1 MSLLAGR
8 SAVPAARGAGWA
20 RLRAGTG
27 LGAVAL
33 FLAVAAAHAAG
44 AAVVYQFGH
53 RASAGEVFFPAA
65 GVTVAALLLVPR
77 RWWPVVLAA
86 AFGSELAA
94 HVILGE
100 VAGTAIGSAL
110 AHTAEPA
117 LGAALVLRTLGGRP
131 QLSRHR
137 DLTTFVLCA
146 AVVAPVL
153 GGLIGAVA
161 TRFTHQHGPF
171 LTVFA
176 RWWTGG
182 ALGVLIVGSL
192 ILAWLAGEAS
202 PVRSRHAVFEG
213 SLLAVTTCLVT
224 WLAFWRWPPELAYLA
239 LVPLGWAAIRFGTR
253 GATAA
258 GAVIAVLAEW
268 ATATDHGLFA
278 AVSHT
283 HDRALWFL
291 QLFLAVVF
299 LGGLM
304 MAAAV
309 AAVSRAE
316 ATALRASKAAERD
329 TRLAVSD
336 AHAAERNRLARELHD
351 SVSQAL
357 FSMTMHA
364 STAQLA
370 LAKAGLAENPP
381 AARAVARLRTLTAG
395 ALAEM
400 RALIFELRPGA
411 LAEEGLVSALRRQAT
426 AICAREEAQITIDG
440 PDSRLNL
447 APAAEEHAYRLVL
460 EAWHNTVKH
469 ARAAAITTT
478 ITADTA
484 AVTVQVNDNGRGFD
498 PASVPPGH
506 LGLQTMRERA
516 AAIGATFH
524 LASAPGKGTTITF
537 QVPSQ
542 QPRPGPAM
550 PPSGSPGGQ
559 EIPGMT
565 STPAPAAGLTVF
577 LVDDH
582 AIVRSG
588 VSAYLDMIDDITVAG
603 EAGTGQQALDRIAAL
618 EPAVGLPDVVL
629 MDLLMPGMDGIEA
642 TRQLKARWPV
652 IEVVAV
658 TSFLEEA
665 KVRAALEAGA
675 AGYLLK
681 DAQADEVAAAI
692 RAAAAGE
699 CHLDPAAAKLL
710 AASLRAP
717 RPAADTLT
725 AREREVLTLIA
736 EGMTNRQIARQLNV
750 TERTARTHVSNILAK
765 LQLTSRTQAALWA
778 VQEGLAPARKPA

>member
-1 MSLLAGR
+1 MAGQDRPQALALAGR
-8 SAVPAARGAGWA
+8 SAPPAARGAGWS
-20 RLRAGTG
+20 RLWASTG

-44 AAVVYQFGH
+44 MAVVYQFSH
-53 RASAGEVFFPAA
+53 FTSAGEVFFPAA

-94 HVILGE
+94 HLILSE
-100 VAGTAIGSAL
+100 VAGAAIGSAL
-110 AHTAEPA
+110 ASIVEPA
-117 LGAALVLRTLGGRP
+117 LGAVLVLRALGGRP
-131 QLSRHR
+131 QLSRRR
-137 DLTTFVLCA
+137 DLVTFVLCA
-146 AVVAPVL
+146 AVVAPAL
-153 GGLIGAVA
+153 GALIGAVA
-161 TRFTHQHGPF
+161 TRFTHPHGPF
-171 LTVFA
+171 LTVFG

-192 ILAWLAGEAS
+192 ILAWLTREAS
-202 PVRSRHAVFEG
+202 PVRPRHVLFEG
-213 SLLAVTTCLVT
+213 SLLAVMTCLVT

-268 ATATDHGLFA
+268 ATAADHGLFA
-278 AVSHT
+278 AISHT

-309 AAVSRAE
+309 AEVSRAE
-316 ATALRASKAAERD
+316 AALRASQ
-329 TRLAVSD
+329 
-336 AHAAERNRLARELHD
+336 AAERNRLARELHD

-364 STAQLA
+364 GTAQLA
-370 LAKAGLAENPP
+370 LAKAGLAENSP

-426 AICAREEAQITIDG
+426 AISAREEVQITIDG

-460 EAWHNTVKH
+460 EGWHNTVKH
-469 ARAAAITTT
+469 AGAAAITTT
-478 ITADTA
+478 IIADAA

-524 LASAPGKGTTITF
+524 LASAPGNGTTITF
-537 QVPSQ
+537 RVPAQ
-542 QPRPGPAM
+542 QPVPGPA
-550 PPSGSPGGQ
+550 
-559 EIPGMT
+559 
-565 STPAPAAGLTVF
+565 TP
-577 LVDDH
+577 
-582 AIVRSG
+582 
-588 VSAYLDMIDDITVAG
+588 
-603 EAGTGQQALDRIAAL
+603 
-618 EPAVGLPDVVL
+618 
-629 MDLLMPGMDGIEA
+629 
-642 TRQLKARWPV
+642 
-652 IEVVAV
+652 
-658 TSFLEEA
+658 
-665 KVRAALEAGA
+665 
-675 AGYLLK
+675 
-681 DAQADEVAAAI
+681 
-692 RAAAAGE
+692 
-699 CHLDPAAAKLL
+699 PAAAL
-710 AASLRAP
+710 AAGDP
-717 RPAADTLT
+717 PA
-725 AREREVLTLIA
+725 
-736 EGMTNRQIARQLNV
+736 
-750 TERTARTHVSNILAK
+750 
-765 LQLTSRTQAALWA
+765 
-778 VQEGLAPARKPA
+778 

>member
-1 MSLLAGR
+1 MTAQHAHNPSRPKRPVPGQDRPSAPALAGR
-8 SAVPAARGAGWA
+8 PALAAARGAGWA

-44 AAVVYQFGH
+44 MAVVYQFSH
-53 RASAGEVFFPAA
+53 LTSAGEVFFPAA
-65 GVTVAALLLVPR
+65 GVTVAVLLLVPR

-100 VAGTAIGSAL
+100 VAGAAIGSAL
-110 AHTAEPA
+110 ASIAEPA
-117 LGAALVLRTLGGRP
+117 LGAVLVLWALGGRP
-131 QLSRHR
+131 QLSRRR
-137 DLTTFVLCA
+137 DLATFVLCA
-146 AVVAPVL
+146 AVIGPAL
-153 GGLIGAVA
+153 GALIGAVA
-161 TRFTHQHGPF
+161 TRFTQPHGPF
-171 LTVFA
+171 FTVFG

-192 ILAWLAGEAS
+192 ILAWLTREAS
-202 PVRSRHAVFEG
+202 PVRPRHALFEG
-213 SLLAVTTCLVT
+213 SLLAVMTCLVT

-268 ATATDHGLFA
+268 ATAADHGLFA

-309 AAVSRAE
+309 AEVSHAQ
-316 ATALRASKAAERD
+316 AALRASQA
-329 TRLAVSD
+329 T
-336 AHAAERNRLARELHD
+336 ERNRLARELHD

-370 LAKAGLAENPP
+370 LAKAGLAENSP

-426 AICAREEAQITIDG
+426 AISAREEVQITIDG

-469 ARAAAITTT
+469 AGAAAITTT

-484 AVTVQVNDNGRGFD
+484 AVIVRVNDNGRGFD

-524 LASAPGKGTTITF
+524 LASAPGKGTTITC
-537 QVPSQ
+537 
-542 QPRPGPAM
+542 R
-550 PPSGSPGGQ
+550 
-559 EIPGMT
+559 
-565 STPAPAAGLTVF
+565 APARQPVP
-577 LVDDH
+577 
-582 AIVRSG
+582 
-588 VSAYLDMIDDITVAG
+588 
-603 EAGTGQQALDRIAAL
+603 
-618 EPAVGLPDVVL
+618 EPATP
-629 MDLLMPGMDGIEA
+629 P
-642 TRQLKARWPV
+642 T
-652 IEVVAV
+652 
-658 TSFLEEA
+658 
-665 KVRAALEAGA
+665 AA
-675 AGYLLK
+675 
-681 DAQADEVAAAI
+681 
-692 RAAAAGE
+692 
-699 CHLDPAAAKLL
+699 
-710 AASLRAP
+710 
-717 RPAADTLT
+717 LT
-725 AREREVLTLIA
+725 ARD
-736 EGMTNRQIARQLNV
+736 
-750 TERTARTHVSNILAK
+750 S
-765 LQLTSRTQAALWA
+765 
-778 VQEGLAPARKPA
+778 PA

>member
-1 MSLLAGR
+1 VPGQDQPQASPLAGR
-8 SAVPAARGAGWA
+8 AAPPAARGAGWA

-33 FLAVAAAHAAG
+33 FLAVAAVHVAG
-44 AAVVYQFGH
+44 AAVVYQFS
-53 RASAGEVFFPAA
+53 RRTSAGEVFFPAA

-94 HVILGE
+94 DVILGV

-131 QLSRHR
+131 QLSRRR

-146 AVVAPVL
+146 AVVAPAL
-153 GGLIGAVA
+153 GALIGAMA
-161 TRFTHQHGPF
+161 TWFTHPHGLF
-171 LTVFA
+171 VTVFA
-176 RWWTGG
+176 RWWTGD

-192 ILAWLAGEAS
+192 ILAWLTREAS
-202 PVRSRHAVFEG
+202 PVRPWHALFEG
-213 SLLAVTTCLVT
+213 GLLAVLTCLVT

-239 LVPLGWAAIRFGTR
+239 LIPLGWAAIRFGTR

-278 AVSHT
+278 AVSHS

-299 LGGLM
+299 VGGLM

-309 AAVSRAE
+309 AEVSRAQ
-316 ATALRASKAAERD
+316 TAQRASEVGERD
-329 TRLAVSD
+329 AWLAASD

-370 LAKAGLAENPP
+370 LAKAGLAENSP
-381 AARAVARLRTLTAG
+381 AVRAVARLRTLTAG

-426 AICAREEAQITIDG
+426 AISAREEVEITIDG
-440 PDSRLNL
+440 PSSRLNI

-469 ARAAAITTT
+469 AGAAITTT
-478 ITADTA
+478 ITADAA

-542 QPRPGPAM
+542 QPPPGPTT
-550 PPSGSPGGQ
+550 PP
-559 EIPGMT
+559 T
-565 STPAPAAGLTVF
+565 TA
-577 LVDDH
+577 
-582 AIVRSG
+582 
-588 VSAYLDMIDDITVAG
+588 
-603 EAGTGQQALDRIAAL
+603 
-618 EPAVGLPDVVL
+618 
-629 MDLLMPGMDGIEA
+629 
-642 TRQLKARWPV
+642 
-652 IEVVAV
+652 
-658 TSFLEEA
+658 
-665 KVRAALEAGA
+665 RAAEG
-675 AGYLLK
+675 
-681 DAQADEVAAAI
+681 
-692 RAAAAGE
+692 
-699 CHLDPAAAKLL
+699 PL
-710 AASLRAP
+710 A
-717 RPAADTLT
+717 
-725 AREREVLTLIA
+725 
-736 EGMTNRQIARQLNV
+736 
-750 TERTARTHVSNILAK
+750 
-765 LQLTSRTQAALWA
+765 
-778 VQEGLAPARKPA
+778 

>member
-1 MSLLAGR
+1 MTAQHAHNPGPPARPVPGQDQPQAPALAGR
-8 SAVPAARGAGWA
+8 SARPAARGAGWA
-20 RLRAGTG
+20 RLRASTG

-44 AAVVYQFGH
+44 MAMVYQFSH
-53 RASAGEVFFPAA
+53 LTSAGEVFFPAA

-86 AFGSELAA
+86 AFSSELAA
-94 HVILGE
+94 HLIVGE

-110 AHTAEPA
+110 ASIAEPA
-117 LGAALVLRTLGGRP
+117 LGAVLVLWALGGRP
-131 QLSRHR
+131 QLSRRR
-137 DLTTFVLCA
+137 DLATFVLYA
-146 AVVAPVL
+146 AVVAPAL
-153 GGLIGAVA
+153 GALIGAVA
-161 TRFTHQHGPF
+161 TRFAHPHGPF

-182 ALGVLIVGSL
+182 ALGVLTVGSL
-192 ILAWLAGEAS
+192 ILAWLTREAS
-202 PVRSRHAVFEG
+202 PVRPRHALFEG
-213 SLLAVTTCLVT
+213 SLLAAVTCLVT
-224 WLAFWRWPPELAYLA
+224 WLAFWRWPPELTYLA

-268 ATATDHGLFA
+268 ATAADHGLFA

-291 QLFLAVVF
+291 QLFLAVAF

-309 AAVSRAE
+309 AEVSRAE
-316 ATALRASKAAERD
+316 SALRASQA
-329 TRLAVSD
+329 T
-336 AHAAERNRLARELHD
+336 ERNRLARELHD

-370 LAKAGLAENPP
+370 LAKAGLAENSP

-426 AICAREEAQITIDG
+426 AISAREEVQITIDG

-469 ARAAAITTT
+469 AGAAAITTT
-478 ITADTA
+478 ITADVA
-484 AVTVQVNDNGRGFD
+484 AVAVQVNDNGRGFD

-524 LASAPGKGTTITF
+524 LASAPGQGTTITF
-537 QVPSQ
+537 RVPSQ
-542 QPRPGPAM
+542 QPLP
-550 PPSGSPGGQ
+550 
-559 EIPGMT
+559 
-565 STPAPAAGLTVF
+565 
-577 LVDDH
+577 
-582 AIVRSG
+582 
-588 VSAYLDMIDDITVAG
+588 
-603 EAGTGQQALDRIAAL
+603 
-618 EPAVGLPDVVL
+618 EPATPPTTAL
-629 MDLLMPGMDGIEA
+629 A
-642 TRQLKARWPV
+642 T
-652 IEVVAV
+652 
-658 TSFLEEA
+658 
-665 KVRAALEAGA
+665 G
-675 AGYLLK
+675 
-681 DAQADEVAAAI
+681 
-692 RAAAAGE
+692 
-699 CHLDPAAAKLL
+699 DP
-710 AASLRAP
+710 
-717 RPAADTLT
+717 PA
-725 AREREVLTLIA
+725 
-736 EGMTNRQIARQLNV
+736 
-750 TERTARTHVSNILAK
+750 
-765 LQLTSRTQAALWA
+765 
-778 VQEGLAPARKPA
+778 

>member
-1 MSLLAGR
+1 MTAHYAHNPGRPPRPVPGENQLRLSALAGR
-8 SAVPAARGAGWA
+8 SAPTAARGTGWA
-20 RLRAGTG
+20 RLRAGAG

-33 FLAVAAAHAAG
+33 FLAVAVAHAAG
-44 AAVVYQFGH
+44 MAVVYQFGH
-53 RASAGEVFFPAA
+53 LTSAGEVFFPAA

-94 HVILGE
+94 RMIVGE

-110 AHTAEPA
+110 AHPAEPVLGAVLVLWA
-117 LGAALVLRTLGGRP
+117 LGVRP
-131 QLSRHR
+131 QLSRRR
-137 DLTTFVLCA
+137 DLAAFVLCA
-146 AVVAPVL
+146 AVVAPAL
-153 GGLIGAVA
+153 GALIGAVA
-161 TRFTHQHGPF
+161 TRFTHPHGPF
-171 LTVFA
+171 FTVFA
-176 RWWTGG
+176 RWWTGD

-192 ILAWLAGEAS
+192 ILAWLTREAS
-202 PVRSRHAVFEG
+202 PVRPRHALFEG
-213 SLLAVTTCLVT
+213 SLLAVMTCLVT

-258 GAVIAVLAEW
+258 GAVIVVLAEW
-268 ATATDHGLFA
+268 ATAADHGLFA

-309 AAVSRAE
+309 AEVSRTQA
-316 ATALRASKAAERD
+316 ALRTSQA
-329 TRLAVSD
+329 T
-336 AHAAERNRLARELHD
+336 ERNRLARELHD

-370 LAKAGLAENPP
+370 LAKAGLAENSP

-426 AICAREEAQITIDG
+426 AISAREEVQITIDG

-469 ARAAAITTT
+469 AGAAAITTT
-478 ITADTA
+478 ITADAA
-484 AVTVQVNDNGRGFD
+484 AVTVQVNDNGRGFE

-537 QVPSQ
+537 QMPSQ
-542 QPRPGPAM
+542 QPLPGPAR
-550 PPSGSPGGQ
+550 PP
-559 EIPGMT
+559 T
-565 STPAPAAGLTVF
+565 TALAAG
-577 LVDDH
+577 D
-582 AIVRSG
+582 
-588 VSAYLDMIDDITVAG
+588 
-603 EAGTGQQALDRIAAL
+603 
-618 EPAVGLPDVVL
+618 P
-629 MDLLMPGMDGIEA
+629 PG
-642 TRQLKARWPV
+642 
-652 IEVVAV
+652 
-658 TSFLEEA
+658 
-665 KVRAALEAGA
+665 
-675 AGYLLK
+675 
-681 DAQADEVAAAI
+681 
-692 RAAAAGE
+692 
-699 CHLDPAAAKLL
+699 
-710 AASLRAP
+710 
-717 RPAADTLT
+717 
-725 AREREVLTLIA
+725 
-736 EGMTNRQIARQLNV
+736 
-750 TERTARTHVSNILAK
+750 
-765 LQLTSRTQAALWA
+765 
-778 VQEGLAPARKPA
+778 

>member
-1 MSLLAGR
+1 MPGQDQPQASPHAGR
-8 SAVPAARGAGWA
+8 SALPAARGASPLPA
-20 RLRAGTG
+20 QLRAGNG

-44 AAVVYQFGH
+44 AAVVYQFSH
-53 RASAGEVFFPAA
+53 RTSAGEVFFPAA

-94 HVILGE
+94 DMILGE

-110 AHTAEPA
+110 ASTAEPA
-117 LGAALVLRTLGGRP
+117 LGAALVLRTLGGLP
-131 QLSRHR
+131 QLSRRR
-137 DLTTFVLCA
+137 DLATFVLCA
-146 AVVAPVL
+146 AVVAPAL
-153 GGLIGAVA
+153 GALIGTVA
-161 TRFTHQHGPF
+161 TRFTHPHGPF
-171 LTVFA
+171 VTVFA
-176 RWWTGG
+176 RWWTGD
-182 ALGVLIVGSL
+182 ALGVLIIGSL
-192 ILAWLAGEAS
+192 ILTWLTREPS
-202 PVRSRHAVFEG
+202 PVRSRHALFEG
-213 SLLAVTTCLVT
+213 SLLAVMTCLVT

-309 AAVSRAE
+309 AEVSRAE
-316 ATALRASKAAERD
+316 AALRASEAAERD
-329 TRLAVSD
+329 ARLAASD
-336 AHAAERNRLARELHD
+336 AHATERNRLARELHD

-370 LAKAGLAENPP
+370 LAKAGLAENSPP
-381 AARAVARLRTLTAG
+381 ARAVARLRTLTAG

-426 AICAREEAQITIDG
+426 AISAREEVQITIDG

-469 ARAAAITTT
+469 AGAAAITTT
-478 ITADTA
+478 ITADAA

-537 QVPSQ
+537 QMPSQ
-542 QPRPGPAM
+542 QPLPGPAT
-550 PPSGSPGGQ
+550 PP
-559 EIPGMT
+559 T
-565 STPAPAAGLTVF
+565 TALAAG
-577 LVDDH
+577 
-582 AIVRSG
+582 
-588 VSAYLDMIDDITVAG
+588 
-603 EAGTGQQALDRIAAL
+603 DR
-618 EPAVGLPDVVL
+618 
-629 MDLLMPGMDGIEA
+629 PG
-642 TRQLKARWPV
+642 
-652 IEVVAV
+652 
-658 TSFLEEA
+658 
-665 KVRAALEAGA
+665 
-675 AGYLLK
+675 
-681 DAQADEVAAAI
+681 
-692 RAAAAGE
+692 
-699 CHLDPAAAKLL
+699 
-710 AASLRAP
+710 
-717 RPAADTLT
+717 
-725 AREREVLTLIA
+725 
-736 EGMTNRQIARQLNV
+736 
-750 TERTARTHVSNILAK
+750 
-765 LQLTSRTQAALWA
+765 
-778 VQEGLAPARKPA
+778 

>member
-1 MSLLAGR
+1 MTAHYAHNPGRPPRPVPGENQLRLSALAGR
-8 SAVPAARGAGWA
+8 SAPTAARGTGWA
-20 RLRAGTG
+20 RLRAGAG

-33 FLAVAAAHAAG
+33 FLAVAVAHAAG
-44 AAVVYQFGH
+44 MAVVYQFGH
-53 RASAGEVFFPAA
+53 LTSAGEVFFPAA

-94 HVILGE
+94 RMIVGE

-110 AHTAEPA
+110 AHPAEPVLGAVLVLWA
-117 LGAALVLRTLGGRP
+117 LGVRP
-131 QLSRHR
+131 QLSRRR
-137 DLTTFVLCA
+137 DLAAFVLCA
-146 AVVAPVL
+146 AVVAPAL
-153 GGLIGAVA
+153 GALIGAVA
-161 TRFTHQHGPF
+161 TRFTHPHGPF
-171 LTVFA
+171 FTVFA
-176 RWWTGG
+176 RWWTGD

-192 ILAWLAGEAS
+192 ILAWLTREAS
-202 PVRSRHAVFEG
+202 PVRPRHALFEG
-213 SLLAVTTCLVT
+213 SLLAVMTCLVT

-258 GAVIAVLAEW
+258 GAVIVVLAEW
-268 ATATDHGLFA
+268 ATAADHGLFA

-309 AAVSRAE
+309 AEVSRTQA
-316 ATALRASKAAERD
+316 ALRTSQA
-329 TRLAVSD
+329 T
-336 AHAAERNRLARELHD
+336 ERNRLARELHD

-370 LAKAGLAENPP
+370 LAKAGLAENSP

-426 AICAREEAQITIDG
+426 AISAREEMQITIDG

-469 ARAAAITTT
+469 AGAAAITTT
-478 ITADTA
+478 VTASAA
-484 AVTVQVNDNGRGFD
+484 AVTVQVTDNGCGFD
-498 PASVPPGH
+498 PATVPPGH

-516 AAIGATFH
+516 AAIGAAFH

-537 QVPSQ
+537 QMPSR
-542 QPRPGPAM
+542 QPRPGPA
-550 PPSGSPGGQ
+550 
-559 EIPGMT
+559 
-565 STPAPAAGLTVF
+565 TPAT
-577 LVDDH
+577 
-582 AIVRSG
+582 
-588 VSAYLDMIDDITVAG
+588 
-603 EAGTGQQALDRIAAL
+603 AAL
-618 EPAVGLPDVVL
+618 TAGDPPA
-629 MDLLMPGMDGIEA
+629 
-642 TRQLKARWPV
+642 
-652 IEVVAV
+652 
-658 TSFLEEA
+658 
-665 KVRAALEAGA
+665 
-675 AGYLLK
+675 
-681 DAQADEVAAAI
+681 
-692 RAAAAGE
+692 
-699 CHLDPAAAKLL
+699 
-710 AASLRAP
+710 
-717 RPAADTLT
+717 
-725 AREREVLTLIA
+725 
-736 EGMTNRQIARQLNV
+736 
-750 TERTARTHVSNILAK
+750 
-765 LQLTSRTQAALWA
+765 
-778 VQEGLAPARKPA
+778 

>member
-1 MSLLAGR
+1 VPGQEQPQALALAGR
-8 SAVPAARGAGWA
+8 SPPPAAHGAGWA
-20 RLRAGTG
+20 RLWASAG

-44 AAVVYQFGH
+44 TAVVYQFSH
-53 RASAGEVFFPAA
+53 LTSAGEVFFPAA
-65 GVTVAALLLVPR
+65 GVSVAVLLLVPR

-94 HVILGE
+94 GVILGE
-100 VAGTAIGSAL
+100 VAGTAIGAAL
-110 AHTAEPA
+110 ASIAEPT
-117 LGAALVLRTLGGRP
+117 LGAVLVLRALGGRP
-131 QLSRHR
+131 QLSRRR
-137 DLTTFVLCA
+137 DLATFVLCA
-146 AVVAPVL
+146 AVVAPAL
-153 GGLIGAVA
+153 GALIGTVA
-161 TRFTHQHGPF
+161 TRFTHPHGPF
-171 LTVFA
+171 LTVFG

-192 ILAWLAGEAS
+192 ILAWLTREAS
-202 PVRSRHAVFEG
+202 PVRPRHAVFEG
-213 SLLAVTTCLVT
+213 SLLAVMTCLVT

-268 ATATDHGLFA
+268 ATAADRGLFA

-309 AAVSRAE
+309 AEVRRAE
-316 ATALRASKAAERD
+316 AALRASQ
-329 TRLAVSD
+329 
-336 AHAAERNRLARELHD
+336 AAERNRLARELHD

-370 LAKAGLAENPP
+370 LTKAGLAETSP

-426 AICAREEAQITIDG
+426 AISAREEVQITIDG

-469 ARAAAITTT
+469 AGAAAITTL
-478 ITADTA
+478 ITADAA
-484 AVTVQVNDNGRGFD
+484 AVTVQVNDNGPGFD
-498 PASVPPGH
+498 PASVPTGH

-524 LASAPGKGTTITF
+524 LASAPGKGTAITF
-537 QVPSQ
+537 QMPSQ
-542 QPRPGPAM
+542 QPLPGPA
-550 PPSGSPGGQ
+550 
-559 EIPGMT
+559 
-565 STPAPAAGLTVF
+565 TPHATAPAAG
-577 LVDDH
+577 
-582 AIVRSG
+582 
-588 VSAYLDMIDDITVAG
+588 
-603 EAGTGQQALDRIAAL
+603 
-618 EPAVGLPDVVL
+618 
-629 MDLLMPGMDGIEA
+629 
-642 TRQLKARWPV
+642 
-652 IEVVAV
+652 
-658 TSFLEEA
+658 
-665 KVRAALEAGA
+665 
-675 AGYLLK
+675 
-681 DAQADEVAAAI
+681 
-692 RAAAAGE
+692 
-699 CHLDPAAAKLL
+699 DPL
-710 AASLRAP
+710 A
-717 RPAADTLT
+717 
-725 AREREVLTLIA
+725 
-736 EGMTNRQIARQLNV
+736 
-750 TERTARTHVSNILAK
+750 
-765 LQLTSRTQAALWA
+765 
-778 VQEGLAPARKPA
+778 